1 MMRLLNSNVRK
12 VLVVIGVWIAVGAL
26 FAAQASIRT
35 HAPFGQMLVYSLASW
50 LPVVMFVPLIARV
63 AQRYRF
69 NEGARA
75 RSGVAHLLTLMSFM
89 VIGATLMGAFEWLLP
104 FEPSRLPLKDAMLRA
119 IPGYMSINVL
129 TYVLLV
135 STFQALAYSK
145 EVRERSVV
153 ASELRSQLAAA
164 RILAGDHP

>member
-1 MMRLLNSNVRK
+1 
-12 VLVVIGVWIAVGAL
+12 
-26 FAAQASIRT
+26 
-35 HAPFGQMLVYSLASW
+35 
-50 LPVVMFVPLIARV
+50 
-63 AQRYRF
+63 
-69 NEGARA
+69 
-75 RSGVAHLLTLMSFM
+75 MSFM

-153 ASELRSQLAAA
+153 ASELRSQLAEARMHALTAHVQPHFLFNTLNGIAA
-164 RILAGDHP
+164 EQGYIETVFGIGYRIRL